1 MTGRTIR
8 IGAPILGFAVSLLMN
23 AAAWGFECQDLPL
36 MQLRLQG
43 GTLVRIFA
51 LDDQIDSTKRWE
63 TDEKSGPPLPLS
75 KALRIAQRW
84 AAKNYPQFDEVRI
97 GRISLNERRCGF
109 FRGRWFYVFDF
120 DPVED
125 RKMQL
130 GTEHFVAVLMDG
142 TVIPPNDPPPTN

>member
-1 MTGRTIR
+1 MSVKFWG
-8 IGAPILGFAVSLLMN
+8 PILGFAVSLLMN

-36 MQLRLQG
+36 MQLRLHD

-109 FRGRWFYVFDF
+109 SRGHWFYVFDF

-125 RKMQL
+125 GKVQL
-130 GTEHFVAVLMDG
+130 GTEQFIVIMMDG
-142 TVIPPNDPPPTN
+142 TVISPNDPPPTD

>member
-23 AAAWGFECQDLPL
+23 ATAWGFECQDLPL
-36 MQLRLQG
+36 MQLRLHDG
-43 GTLVRIFA
+43 ALVRIFA
-51 LDDQIDSTKRWE
+51 LDEQIDSSKRWE
-63 TDEKSGPPLPLS
+63 TDEKSNPPLPLS

-84 AAKNYPQFDEVRI
+84 ATKNYPAFEEVRI

-109 FRGRWFYVFDF
+109 SRGRWFYVFDF

-125 RKMQL
+125 GKMQL